1 MAIYLNFLGR
11 IVFCLRNLLFQYIL
25 AAEQESM
32 VCQFILLSISLRS
45 SLDMD
50 WDPVW
55 IGILFKK
62 AMTYSVKNMD

>member
-45 SLDMD
+45 SPDMD